1 MIAIGHP
8 RQNEDPHDA
17 LKRLFEQTHIVDEWK
32 KGNWSVVNEWLGSF
46 DIRQLCQPDSNDEY
60 IKLIK
65 LDSSN

>member
-32 KGNWSVVNEWLGSF
+32 KGNWSIVNEWLGSF
-46 DIRQLCQPDSNDEY
+46 DIR
-60 IKLIK
+60 
-65 LDSSN
+65 